1 MVAVLINV
9 VTKCYNSEELA
20 AKVDGGPVDDN
31 QVTHAGSLNIPG
43 TRYDR
48 EPIAMQLPIAKTT
61 FLVEYDILT
70 ACSTLAIR
78 KQRCNIQ
85 ALVCF
90 IQCIIIT
97 VEFILP
103 FLRHILSVVNEI
115 ILGVFEL
122 PILQM
127 VVWTYGRIYCKR
139 LAYDTFATGCIQ

>member
-9 VTKCYNSEELA
+9 ITKCYNSEELA
-20 AKVDGGPVDDN
+20 AKVEGGPVDDN

-48 EPIAMQLPIAKTT
+48 EPIAMQLPIAKTA
-61 FLVEYDILT
+61 FLVEYDILAARSAFT
-70 ACSTLAIR
+70 VR

-85 ALVCF
+85 TLVCF
-90 IQCIIIT
+90 IQGIVVA
-97 VEFILP
+97 VEFVLP

-127 VVWTYGRIYCKR
+127 IVWTYGRIYCKR